1 MGLFQTKYGQIR
13 QFSSTIFECLSGFTL
28 VFTSKIILFKQQK
41 IMSVY
46 HISHEKDDI
55 VPESYKLNV
64 DDPSL
69 NDQKA
74 SALKHEYNSSPKT
87 LNQLFFAKERA

>member
-1 MGLFQTKYGQIR
+1 
-13 QFSSTIFECLSGFTL
+13 
-28 VFTSKIILFKQQK
+28 
-41 IMSVY
+41 MSVY
-46 HISHEKDDI
+46 HISHGKDDI

-74 SALKHEYNSSPKT
+74 SALQHEYNSSPKT
-87 LNQLFFAKERA
+87 LREAEKITSRFQKEGTAL